1 MVDQTE
7 EVNNKKTPTLVR
19 GFFILFTTHISLLF
33 LNKKT
38 NEIMCN
44 N

>member
-19 GFFILFTTHISLLF
+19 GFLFYLLLILVYYF
-33 LNKKT
+33 
-38 NEIMCN
+38 
-44 N
+44 